1 MTIILRILIFIV
13 AYIVY
18 IFAGAAI
25 VYLIEDYYDYKDDR
39 EGAIFSNI
47 FAMVLWPL
55 TVIVFLLI
63 ALTKYLR
70 QQLNNR
76 KK

>member
-1 MTIILRILIFIV
+1 MTIILRILLFIL

-18 IFAGAAI
+18 IFVGAAV
-25 VYLIEDYYDYKDDR
+25 VYLIEDYYDYKGDR

-47 FAMVLWPL
+47 FAMVFWPL

-63 ALTKYLR
+63 GLTKYIR